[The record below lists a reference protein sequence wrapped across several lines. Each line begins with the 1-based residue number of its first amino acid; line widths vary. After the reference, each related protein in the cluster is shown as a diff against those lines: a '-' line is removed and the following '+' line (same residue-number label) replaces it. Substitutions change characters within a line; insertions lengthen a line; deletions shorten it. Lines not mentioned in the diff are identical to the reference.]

1 MISPEADGWPAYV
14 GFAGRARSGKDT
26 AAALMGLYG
35 YSRLAFGDKVRD
47 ALLSLNPLVLG
58 EKGTTVLLSTLL
70 ESYSW
75 EQLKETPFQPHLRTL
90 AQRMGTEVGRAIDTD
105 IWVNQVKESIPP
117 DVTRIVIPDV
127 RFQNEADFIH
137 SNGGAVICLSRP
149 SSEESFGADH
159 ASESL
164 NLTADYYL
172 KNDGSILEFHRKL
185 LDALLEV
192 STS

>member
-26 AAALMGLYG
+26 AAALMSLYG
-35 YSRLAFGDKVRD
+35 YSRFAFGDKVRD
-47 ALLSLNPLVLG
+47 ALLNLNPLVLG

-149 SSEESFGADH
+149 TSEESFGTEH